1 MGAAPINLQMATADE
16 LNQNPDLL
24 AQQDVVVLANVGSCS
39 PELVD
44 SLMAHVER
52 GGGLLITLKPGEF
65 ESYNQLLSE
74 LLPHPLR
81 DLHRGR
87 SGAWRSARWLVDLEE
102 RIRFFWDGPGVR
114 TWAAREQNPKLL

>member
-1 MGAAPINLQMATADE
+1 MATADE

-52 GGGLLITLKPGEF
+52 GGGLLITLG
-65 ESYNQLLSE
+65 NQVS
-74 LLPHPLR
+74 
-81 DLHRGR
+81 
-87 SGAWRSARWLVDLEE
+87 
-102 RIRFFWDGPGVR
+102 F
-114 TWAAREQNPKLL
+114 NPTISC